1 MSKLFNKIA
10 TGFSGLNKLISVSIN
25 LSSEFPELDG
35 GSFVLSNGD
44 VNFESDINDFK
55 KEEILKFPVVL
66 TIEGKGVLH
75 KFTETSSDKIKLR
88 NIIPNIKEEDFYINY
103 TPNANGTWV
112 SIVRKD
118 VVSKILED
126 KGVSIDNI
134 VDLYLGPTAIQWLT
148 KMSNELPSFVGGSE
162 LTYQNNQLQSIRK
175 SSEGHLKN
183 RLIFGA
189 DIEFN
194 KHLSFIGAL
203 VSFSKKNSFHKNEFW
218 TKNTSTL
225 KDKKTFQNTL
235 KLTLAILLLVFMGN
249 MVFNQIL
256 NGTYNEKAA
265 LALKNTDLVNQSV
278 ALQEEEDLRK
288 EFIEKLGL
296 EVNPQFAVFSDEIG
310 ETVPQ
315 SIQLSRLI
323 VNPLKK
329 AIRKKKLIEF
339 KKEIIEIGGFCKSS
353 QVCNEWVQELRTLN
367 WVKKIELVEFK
378 FNKDNIGEFII
389 EVSY

>member
-10 TGFSGLNKLISVSIN
+10 TGFSGLNKLISISIN
-25 LSSEFPELDG
+25 LSSEFPELEG
-35 GSFVLSNGD
+35 GSFVLSNGE
-44 VNFESDINDFK
+44 VNYESCIKDFK

-66 TIEGKGVLH
+66 TMEGKGVLH

-118 VVSKILED
+118 LVSKILED

-148 KMSNELPSFVGGSE
+148 EMSNELPSFVGGSE

-189 DIEFN
+189 DLEFN

-249 MVFNQIL
+249 MVFNQVL

>member
-278 ALQEEEDLRK
+278 ALQEEEDLKK

-296 EVNPQFAVFSDEIG
+296 EVNPQFAIFSDEIG

-339 KKEIIEIGGFCKSS
+339 KKEIIEIRGFCKSS

>member
-10 TGFSGLNKLISVSIN
+10 TGFSGLNKLISISIN
-25 LSSEFPELDG
+25 LSSEFPEFEG

-44 VNFESDINDFK
+44 VNFESDINDLK
-55 KEEILKFPVVL
+55 KEEILKFPTVL

-148 KMSNELPSFVGGSE
+148 EMSNELPSFVGGSE
-162 LTYQNNQLQSIRK
+162 LTYQNNQLHSIRK
-175 SSEGHLKN
+175 SSEGYLKN
-183 RLIFGA
+183 RLIFGT
-189 DIEFN
+189 DLEFN

-225 KDKKTFQNTL
+225 KDKKTFQNTV

-249 MVFNQIL
+249 MVFNQVL

-296 EVNPQFAVFSDEIG
+296 EINPQFAVFSDEIG

>member
-103 TPNANGTWV
+103 TQNANGTWV

-189 DIEFN
+189 DLEFN

-249 MVFNQIL
+249 MVFNQVL

-278 ALQEEEDLRK
+278 ALQEEEDLKK

>member
-10 TGFSGLNKLISVSIN
+10 TGFSGLNKLISISIN
-25 LSSEFPELDG
+25 LSSEFPELEG

-148 KMSNELPSFVGGSE
+148 EMSNELPSFVGGSE

-189 DIEFN
+189 DLEFN

-249 MVFNQIL
+249 MVFNQVL

>member
-1 MSKLFNKIA
+1 MSRLFNKIA
-10 TGFSGLNKLISVSIN
+10 TGFSGLNKLISISIN
-25 LSSEFPELDG
+25 LSSEFPELEG
-35 GSFVLSNGD
+35 GSFVLSNGE
-44 VNFESDINDFK
+44 VNYESCIKDFK

-134 VDLYLGPTAIQWLT
+134 VDLYLGPTGIQWLT
-148 KMSNELPSFVGGSE
+148 EMSNELPSFVGGSE

-203 VSFSKKNSFHKNEFW
+203 VSFSQKNSFHKNEFW

-249 MVFNQIL
+249 MVFNQVL

-278 ALQEEEDLRK
+278 ALQEEEDLKK

>member
-1 MSKLFNKIA
+1 MSRLFNKIA
-10 TGFSGLNKLISVSIN
+10 TGFSGLNKLISISIN
-25 LSSEFPELDG
+25 LSSEFPELEG
-35 GSFVLSNGD
+35 GSFVLSNGE
-44 VNFESDINDFK
+44 VNYESCIKDFK

-126 KGVSIDNI
+126 NGVSIDNI

-148 KMSNELPSFVGGSE
+148 EMSNELPVFVGGSE

-189 DIEFN
+189 DLEFN

-249 MVFNQIL
+249 MVFNQVL

>member
-1 MSKLFNKIA
+1 MSRLFNKIA
-10 TGFSGLNKLISVSIN
+10 TGFSGLNKLISISIN
-25 LSSEFPELDG
+25 LSSEFPELEG
-35 GSFVLSNGD
+35 GSFVLSNGE
-44 VNFESDINDFK
+44 VNYESCIKDFK

-148 KMSNELPSFVGGSE
+148 EMSNELPVFVGGSE

-189 DIEFN
+189 DLEFN

-249 MVFNQIL
+249 MVFNQVL